1 MNLLQKQIL
10 DEQNKKTIEQLHAT
24 TLNISGQSFQ
34 IKKLCIVT
42 LTSVSAF
49 FKAFSVSTALL
60 SLASFGIAITLLFYI
75 VDSFMYYYQRNLRK
89 AMIKEENEIYKRHN
103 INQYYYRKEL
113 KNTDYLSAFF
123 NLSHT
128 IYYILIIIFVGLFI
142 FNKTFYTIVFIKESL

>member
-1 MNLLQKQIL
+1 MTLLQKQIL
-10 DEQNKKTIEQLHAT
+10 DEQNKKAIEQLHAT

-49 FKAFSVSTALL
+49 FKATNVSGTLL
-60 SLASFGIAITLLFYI
+60 SLASFGIVITLLFYI

-89 AMIKEENEIYKRHN
+89 TMIEEENKIYKRNHIKQKN
-103 INQYYYRKEL
+103 YRKEL
-113 KNTDYLSAFF
+113 KNTDYSSAFF

-128 IYYILIIIFVGLFI
+128 LYYILIIIFIVLFI
-142 FNKTFYTIVFIKESL
+142 FNKSYYTIILIKESL